1 MWGACWIR
9 WEECRQCIG
18 WGSTHSAWTI
28 SPKQQ
33 HLFINCLHKT
43 VSWHCQRG
51 RWRWCWG
58 WRWPPPPSGG
68 CRPHRDRFPSGYL
81 SFFEVKNIK
90 LNLDKLKDNCVTF
103 WNKIRKIMGKSFF
116 LCTDDSDIITQ
127 TLGGTKC
134 FSVLIVKSSP
144 SVFAKLFF
152 GWCRIHFCYMF
163 HVAINCEVQDIELCV
178 SLRLKKSTQ

>member
-9 WEECRQCIG
+9 WEEYRQCIG

-28 SPKQQ
+28 LPKQQ
-33 HLFINCLHKT
+33 NLFINCLHKT

-51 RWRWCWG
+51 RWRWCWC

-116 LCTDDSDIITQ
+116 FMYWRLRHHNTN
-127 TLGGTKC
+127 
-134 FSVLIVKSSP
+134 FRRH
-144 SVFAKLFF
+144 KLF
-152 GWCRIHFCYMF
+152 
-163 HVAINCEVQDIELCV
+163 LCV
-178 SLRLKKSTQ
+178 ILWSPNLLFSLNFSLAGAEFTFATCSM